1 MSAGLPADEF
11 VRRLTRPV
19 NGLTSPVNV
28 LRVTIGRSTVTLP
41 PFQPP
46 ASGKEGSILSRLR
59 LCLISAFAILAFALA
74 LSAGPLKKGEVEIL
88 TGADSSTVEVNL
100 KPLEPLSPGMRA
112 ILAFYAMRANGGCP
126 PGEWTADGKTY
137 EMRCP
142 LTTALGLGFQCS
154 PAQLDLVKTWFKDG
168 IPPLELDRAEAA
180 RIVKTGDFASACN
193 ATPDGATHQVIW
205 STIRVL
211 PGKKGSVTIEG
222 SGDWTSGP
230 EGDSGS
236 FHNVATYRI
245 LPDRVVVVSYR
256 GE

>member
-1 MSAGLPADEF
+1 
-11 VRRLTRPV
+11 
-19 NGLTSPVNV
+19 
-28 LRVTIGRSTVTLP
+28 
-41 PFQPP
+41 
-46 ASGKEGSILSRLR
+46 
-59 LCLISAFAILAFALA
+59 
-74 LSAGPLKKGEVEIL
+74 
-88 TGADSSTVEVNL
+88 
-100 KPLEPLSPGMRA
+100 MRA

-154 PAQLDLVKTWFKDG
+154 PAQLALVKTWFKDG

-180 RIVKTGDFASACN
+180 RIVKTGDFDSACN
-193 ATPDGATHQVIW
+193 ATPDSATHQIIW

-211 PGKKGSVTIEG
+211 PGKAGRVTIEG
-222 SGDWTSGP
+222 SGAWTSGP
-230 EGDSGS
+230 EGDSGT

-245 LPDRVVVVSYR
+245 LVDRVVVVSYR